1 MKTASVLKL
10 HSAFKPEPSDA
21 EIDRRYAIND
31 HRAQFLAHARDV
43 EIWSR
48 QMTTNEDG
56 TKRPLRA
63 FHDSV
68 RSLFKR
74 CNAFSDSYDN
84 RTDIDAAALEVRQH
98 ATELLRLDASLSWV
112 AGRVLAAVAPLQGL
126 LKVDLPTAR
135 PGGTEERNA
144 NPLRWTLLNEIDE
157 LSARLMCLGDYQHG
171 GIEERRPVLRQTG
184 DLRRQISSDMFSPVD
199 SSVVICGVEA
209 IKASVARLA
218 SVTSLISGTPGFMGR
233 GMPSVNEQADKI
245 IRLVGRKAL
254 AS

>member
-1 MKTASVLKL
+1 MKSSVLKL
-10 HSAFKPEPSDA
+10 DMAFKPETTDA

-31 HRAQFLAHARDV
+31 HRAQFLAHARDI

-56 TKRPLRA
+56 TKRPLRS

-68 RSLFKR
+68 RGLFKR
-74 CNAFSDSYDN
+74 CNAFSDPYDN
-84 RTDIDAAALEVRQH
+84 RGDIHAAAMEIRQH
-98 ATELLRLDASLSWV
+98 ATELLRLDSRISWV
-112 AGRVLAAVAPLQGL
+112 SNRVLAAVAQLQAFL
-126 LKVDLPTAR
+126 EVDLPTATR
-135 PGGTEERNA
+135 GPSEERVA

-171 GIEERRPVLRQTG
+171 GLEERRPVIRQTG
-184 DLRRQISSDMFSPVD
+184 DLRRMISNDMFSPVD
-199 SSVVICGVEA
+199 SSPVISATEA
-209 IKASVARLA
+209 IKTSVARLVN
-218 SVTSLISGTPGFMGR
+218 VTSLISGKPGFMQR

-245 IRLVGRKAL
+245 IRLVGRRSL